1 VRVAGSNPVFRSERP
16 HIEFRTVTREM
27 ENRKSKVSEA
37 WVKATDGLKMVL
49 ALLFILVQVAPTRP
63 EAGE

>member
-1 VRVAGSNPVFRSERP
+1 
-16 HIEFRTVTREM
+16 M

-37 WVKATDGLKMVL
+37 RVKATEGLKMVL
-49 ALLFILVQVAPTRP
+49 ALLFILAQVAPTRP